1 MMNDVLSGKAAEKY
15 TWHLCCVSQDWTKSI
30 VWALF
35 KPNVLHFV
43 FPVRHVWQDTV
54 RPNGPVW
61 LLSTVGLHAEVE
73 SALSAVWQRPF
84 RIYQWH
90 GATTRYLLFVW
101 VDFRGWFTSRWNFTH
116 FRLTILTDCAGW
128 GLWWL
133 FLIYITILELYGQKK
148 FHPVPTRQKSC
159 TQLKKVTTEENL
171 ICLHAACVVSS
182 KCGSH
187 WHWNVNTMILAKV
200 STVAF

>member
-1 MMNDVLSGKAAEKY
+1 MMCSVEKQQKNTLDICAAFHKTEPRALCEPCLSPM
-15 TWHLCCVSQDWTKSI
+15 CCILFFLLDMFDKTRSGRMDLFGFSALWDFMQRWR
-30 VWALF
+30 ALF
-35 KPNVLHFV
+35 QQYDRDRSGSISGMELQQGIFC
-43 FPVRHVWQDTV
+43 
-54 RPNGPVW
+54 
-61 LLSTVGLHAEVE
+61 L
-73 SALSAVWQRPF
+73 
-84 RIYQWH
+84 
-90 GATTRYLLFVW
+90 W
-101 VDFRGWFTSRWNFTH
+101 VDLRGWFTSRWNFTH